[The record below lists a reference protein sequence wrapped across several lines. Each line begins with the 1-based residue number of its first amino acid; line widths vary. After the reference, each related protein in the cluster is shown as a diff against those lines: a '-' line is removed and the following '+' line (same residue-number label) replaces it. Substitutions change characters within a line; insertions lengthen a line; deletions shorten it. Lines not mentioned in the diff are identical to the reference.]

1 MKNLLSKRAGGKKF
15 SGIFGRMLAKHD
27 ASKAAANLATN
38 TAAQKN
44 TPAYNAQS
52 AAGVPPSEEERQRR
66 KSTNILTSSDK
77 LG

>member
-1 MKNLLSKRAGGKKF
+1 MKNLLTKRAGGKQF
-15 SGIFGRMLAKHD
+15 GGIFARMLAKRD
-27 ASKAAANLATN
+27 ASKAAANLTTN

>member
-1 MKNLLSKRAGGKKF
+1 MKKLMAKRLGSKQFG
-15 SGIFGRMLAKHD
+15 GIFARMRAKHD